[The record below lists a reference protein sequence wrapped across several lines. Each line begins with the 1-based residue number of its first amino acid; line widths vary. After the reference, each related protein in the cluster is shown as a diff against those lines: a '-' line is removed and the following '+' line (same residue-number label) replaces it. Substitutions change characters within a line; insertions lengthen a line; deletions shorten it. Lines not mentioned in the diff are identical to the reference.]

1 MPQDQLRNAIDGL
14 RARLQQELESQLS
27 ALTEQQD
34 QAVGEARLAAE
45 ADAEQR
51 WTAKLDEARHEWKA
65 HLEAEVSTARAEAE
79 QRFLAELSRVR
90 TESERAAAEAAAQAG
105 ARARKEAEQAALR
118 AAADARAQA
127 EHATAEAL
135 AKVRSEAEQAAAEL
149 TARLRG
155 EAEAAASQLAARLR
169 TEIDQA
175 VTDTASRVRAEADSE
190 IESERQRSVALLD
203 AERARSQ
210 SDLDAERKRASSLL
224 DAERQ
229 RFDAERL
236 QFRSER
242 QRFEADRQ
250 HFALERQRFETA
262 AKEYEAALHRP
273 APADEAVSRLETEL
287 AAERQRLAELDEAL
301 QRATESL
308 QRVEAALEDERRSRA
323 EEQAIHA
330 EAMAAADEE
339 RASSSPAAAA
349 PSAAIDSAMLN
360 RVLAAMSGMDRAR
373 SLTEILDALV
383 HAAGEEAPRAALFI
397 AAGSHL
403 QGLRAR
409 GFEVEIGSIRVAA
422 DAGLLG
428 AALRG
433 GEPVSA
439 AASAGIAAP
448 DFAQD
453 AEGALAVPLAVG
465 GEPVAIL
472 YADAGSAAV
481 PVSASWPEAVQILG
495 RHAASCLAQ
504 ITASRTAQAM
514 RLAPGATRGEDESS
528 ARRYA
533 RLLVSEIKLY
543 NEAAV
548 RAGREHRDL
557 LDRLR
562 PEISRARK
570 LYEERVSAG
579 APHAHFEQELVQTL
593 ADGDPALLGEP
604 A

>member
-14 RARLQQELESQLS
+14 RARLQQELESQLG

-34 QAVGEARLAAE
+34 QAVEAARRAAE
-45 ADAEQR
+45 ADAGER
-51 WTAKLDEARHEWKA
+51 WTAKLEEARHEWTA
-65 HLEAEVSTARAEAE
+65 TLEAQVAAARAEAE
-79 QRFLAELSRVR
+79 QRFLAELARVR
-90 TESERAAAEAAAQAG
+90 ADSERAATEAAAQAAG
-105 ARARKEAEQAALR
+105 RARKEAEDAAGR
-118 AAADARAQA
+118 AAAEARAQA
-127 EHATAEAL
+127 ERATADAL
-135 AKVRSEAEQAAAEL
+135 ARVRLEAEQAAEEL

-155 EAEAAASQLAARLR
+155 EAEAAAAQLSARLR
-169 TEIDQA
+169 SEIDQA
-175 VTDTASRVRAEADSE
+175 VADTASRVRAEADSE
-190 IESERQRSVALLD
+190 IEAERQGSVALLD
-203 AERARSQ
+203 AERVRSQ

-229 RFDAERL
+229 RFDTERL

-242 QRFEADRQ
+242 QRFEAERQ
-250 HFALERQRFETA
+250 QFALERQRFESV
-262 AKEYEAALHRP
+262 AKEYEAVLHRP
-273 APADEAVSRLETEL
+273 APPDEALGRVHAEL
-287 AAERQRLAELDEAL
+287 SAERQRLAEVDAAL

-308 QRVEAALEDERRSRA
+308 QRVEAALEDERRARA

-339 RASSSPAAAA
+339 RAPAIAAA
-349 PSAAIDSAMLN
+349 PSAAMDTAMLN
-360 RVLAAMSGMDRAR
+360 RVLAAMRGMDRAR
-373 SLTEILDALV
+373 ALTEILDALV
-383 HAAGEEAPRAALFI
+383 QAAGEEAPRAALFI

-403 QGLRAR
+403 QGLKAR
-409 GFEVEIGSIRVAA
+409 GFQTEIGSIRVAA
-422 DAGLLG
+422 EGGLLG
-428 AALRG
+428 AALKA

-439 AASAGIAAP
+439 AGSEGLAAP
-448 DFAQD
+448 EFAHGAD
-453 AEGALAVPLAVG
+453 AALAVPLAVG

-472 YADAGSAAV
+472 YADGGVGAEPA
-481 PVSASWPEAVQILG
+481 SASWPEAVQILG
-495 RHAASCLAQ
+495 RHAGSCLAQ
-504 ITASRTAQAM
+504 ITATRTAQAM
-514 RLAPGATRGEDESS
+514 RLAAGATRAEDESS

-548 RAGREHRDL
+548 RAGREHGDL

-570 LYEERVSAG
+570 LYEERVPAG
-579 APHAHFEQELVQTL
+579 APHAHFEEELVQTL